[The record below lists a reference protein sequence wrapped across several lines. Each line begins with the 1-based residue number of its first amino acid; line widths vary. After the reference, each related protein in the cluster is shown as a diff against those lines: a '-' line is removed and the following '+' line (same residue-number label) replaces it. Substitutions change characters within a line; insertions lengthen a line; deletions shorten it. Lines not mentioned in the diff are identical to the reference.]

1 MKNKKKIFLTV
12 IILIILVGI
21 LEVWKLNLKTTTLEQ
36 LKNSGHSQMMG
47 YIIKTDNYQIII
59 CFLHFYPIIVEIFP
73 YKYNLNI
80 PQIIR

>member
-47 YIIKTDNYQIII
+47 YIIKTDNYQ
-59 CFLHFYPIIVEIFP
+59 
-73 YKYNLNI
+73 
-80 PQIIR
+80 

>member
-47 YIIKTDNYQIII
+47 YIIKTDNYQ
-59 CFLHFYPIIVEIFP
+59 LSAFYIFILSLL
-73 YKYNLNI
+73 KYFHINTILI
-80 PQIIR
+80 FHKL

>member
-36 LKNSGHSQMMG
+36 LKNS
-47 YIIKTDNYQIII
+47 
-59 CFLHFYPIIVEIFP
+59 
-73 YKYNLNI
+73 
-80 PQIIR
+80 

>member
-36 LKNSGHSQMMG
+36 LK
-47 YIIKTDNYQIII
+47 K
-59 CFLHFYPIIVEIFP
+59 
-73 YKYNLNI
+73 
-80 PQIIR
+80 

>member
-36 LKNSGHSQMMG
+36 L
-47 YIIKTDNYQIII
+47 
-59 CFLHFYPIIVEIFP
+59 IVDIV
-73 YKYNLNI
+73 K
-80 PQIIR
+80 